1 MLNEKKLHH
10 LPISIGG
17 GFFSLKLSIISR
29 MNQNLGK
36 EILKSANCLKMWYNI
51 LTFLVDF

>member
-36 EILKSANCLKMWYNI
+36 EILKSQIVWKCGIIYLHFW
-51 LTFLVDF
+51 